1 MTKPG
6 TTPASSFIVGKLTSA
21 HQRNQFNSGNEALD
35 HYLQKQASQDMRRRV
50 STCFV
55 ASCADG
61 RIAGYYT
68 LASSGIYLPDL
79 PQTLQSKLPRYPL
92 VPAVRLGRLAID
104 REFQGKKLG
113 AALLANALERTLR
126 SDIACFAL
134 VVDAKNETTAAF
146 YTHYG
151 FTALKEKPLFLF
163 LPLAE
168 HGKFLQNTDSAK
180 EGIAAF
186 VEKRKPVL

>member
-1 MTKPG
+1 
-6 TTPASSFIVGKLTSA
+6 
-21 HQRNQFNSGNEALD
+21 
-35 HYLQKQASQDMRRRV
+35 MRRRV

-61 RIAGYYT
+61 RIVGYYT
-68 LASSGIYLPDL
+68 LASCGIYLPDL
-79 PQTLQSKLPRYPL
+79 PQALQSKLPRYPL

-104 REFQGKKLG
+104 LEFQGKKLG

-134 VVDAKNETTAAF
+134 VVDAKNKAARAF
-146 YTHYG
+146 YTHHG
-151 FTALKEKPLFLF
+151 FTALKEEPLFLF
-163 LPLAE
+163 LPLEE

-186 VEKRKPVL
+186 VEKRKPVW